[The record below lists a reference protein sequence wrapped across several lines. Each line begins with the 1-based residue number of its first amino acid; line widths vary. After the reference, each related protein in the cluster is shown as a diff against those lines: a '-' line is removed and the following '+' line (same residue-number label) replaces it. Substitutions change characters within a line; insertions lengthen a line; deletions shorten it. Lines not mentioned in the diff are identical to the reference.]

1 MIKKISLLRLLK
13 GSIKMNIP
21 VKNSQD
27 ICSCSACGKQQERF
41 LFVIENDKYIC
52 VHCWLS
58 NANKYIANERTEN
71 RVNQMI
77 DDCANA
83 YRKNYFSSN
92 T

>member
-1 MIKKISLLRLLK
+1 MIKITLLLRLLK
-13 GSIKMNIP
+13 GSIKMSIHVP
-21 VKNSQD
+21 NSQD

-58 NANKYIANERTEN
+58 NANKYIANESTEN
-71 RVNQMI
+71 RVNELERV
-77 DDCANA
+77 
-83 YRKNYFSSN
+83 YRNKYFSSN